1 MFWKVFEPNYF
12 VNFVPLQFLNKH
24 NNRLS
29 GTPSIGVEFAR
40 RQAEQVE

>member
-1 MFWKVFEPNYF
+1 MFNVYF
-12 VNFVPLQFLNKH
+12 QILCRH

-40 RQAEQVE
+40 RQAEKQTP